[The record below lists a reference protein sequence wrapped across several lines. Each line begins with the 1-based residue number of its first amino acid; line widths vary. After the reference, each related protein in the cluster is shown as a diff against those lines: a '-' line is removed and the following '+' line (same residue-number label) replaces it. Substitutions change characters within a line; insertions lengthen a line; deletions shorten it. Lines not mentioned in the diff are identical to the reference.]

1 MGWQCAIVSIAY
13 LAGTIIQGLIVLNRP
28 DYDFQRWHGTML
40 VIAISTFSILFN
52 TFLAKNLPFV
62 EGLILII
69 HVIGLFAIIIPLWVL
84 APRDNAHAVFTT
96 FNNGGGWNN
105 AGTATLVGLS
115 TTITSMLGYDCSV
128 HMCKK
133 EPYER
138 PQTWYIVLIFKSRRN
153 QRRIRDTPKGNDVL
167 CRRQWCARIH
177 HASHIVLHTRRGRQN
192 PRYTDG
198 IPIHPDILQHHG

>member
-1 MGWQCAIVSIAY
+1 MGWQCAIVTIAY
-13 LAGTIIQGLIVLNRP
+13 LAGTIIQGLIVLNQP

-84 APRDNAHAVFTT
+84 APRNNARDVFTT
-96 FNNGGGWNN
+96 FHNGGGWHD

-128 HMCKK
+128 HMCK
-133 EPYER
+133 
-138 PQTWYIVLIFKSRRN
+138 
-153 QRRIRDTPKGNDVL
+153 
-167 CRRQWCARIH
+167 
-177 HASHIVLHTRRGRQN
+177 
-192 PRYTDG
+192 
-198 IPIHPDILQHHG
+198 

>member
-13 LAGTIIQGLIVLNRP
+13 LAGTIIQGLIVLNQP
-28 DYDFQRWHGTML
+28 EYDFQQWHGTML

-69 HVIGLFAIIIPLWVL
+69 HIVGLFAIIIPLWVL
-84 APRDNAHAVFTT
+84 APRNNVQAVFTT
-96 FNNGGGWNN
+96 FNNGGGWDSP
-105 AGTATLVGLS
+105 GTATLVGLS

-133 EPYER
+133 ELYGR
-138 PQTWYIVLIFKSRRN
+138 PQIWYIVLIFKKPKKSKTQ
-153 QRRIRDTPKGNDVL
+153 QRHSQ
-167 CRRQWCARIH
+167 RQ
-177 HASHIVLHTRRGRQN
+177 
-192 PRYTDG
+192 
-198 IPIHPDILQHHG
+198 

>member
-1 MGWQCAIVSIAY
+1 MSIAY
-13 LAGTIIQGLIVLNRP
+13 LAGTIIQGLIVLNQP

-69 HVIGLFAIIIPLWVL
+69 HIVGVFAIIIPLWVL
-84 APRDNAHAVFTT
+84 APRNNAKAVFTT
-96 FNNGGGWNN
+96 FNNGGGWDSS
-105 AGTATLVGLS
+105 GTATLVGLS

-133 EPYER
+133 ELYER
-138 PQTWYIVLIFKSRRN
+138 PYNCHIVLTFRSRRN
-153 QRRIRDTPKGNDVL
+153 QRCIRDTPKGNDDL
-167 CRRQWCARIH
+167 CCRQRRVGIH
-177 HASHIVLHTRRGRQN
+177 HVSHTMLHTRRGRQC
-192 PRYTDG
+192 PRHSDE
-198 IPIHPDILQHHG
+198 IPVYSDLLQHHG